1 MDDYI
6 SWKDAVEW
14 FMAFIH
20 MDENAI
26 SADTVVTDLKNAI
39 PAADVEPVR
48 HEMWEEYSTSRF
60 YGFDKSGDPIYMDGA
75 VYYCSN
81 PRCRRKTIIKE
92 KYCPNCGAKMDGWRR
107 LYEAT

>member
-6 SWKDAVEW
+6 SRKDAVEW

-26 SADTVVTDLKNAI
+26 SADTVVTDLKYAI

-48 HEMWEEYSTSRF
+48 HGIWDGKTLSTFLSLDHT
-60 YGFDKSGDPIYMDGA
+60 GAPIYGHSP
-75 VYYCSN
+75 VYVCSCCGRYSILQTN
-81 PRCRRKTIIKE
+81 
-92 KYCPNCGAKMDGWRR
+92 YCPHCGAKMNGGVV
-107 LYEAT
+107 